1 VARTEHT
8 TFRGWPIV
16 GVAFFAQLLAFG
28 CSIAV
33 YGLFIPVLTGEFGA
47 SFMMANLGLSILGV
61 VMALAGM
68 IVGPLLDRFSIRA
81 FMTVGALVNAVAFA
95 VMSRAAELWQLAVLF
110 GGCVAVGVA
119 MFGPLAANTVVAK
132 WFEKHRGRAVGIAS
146 MGPPTGG
153 LLLAAFSGF
162 LIEDYGWRTT
172 LLVFA
177 GLHLLV
183 IPAIWVVVRNSP
195 EAVGQLPD
203 GGMPDESGSVVVEG
217 GRAWATGE
225 VFRSVNFWSL
235 AVALG
240 VVGAVAG
247 AFNAN
252 VIPYGVDLG
261 IGLREASLF
270 ISAIGGTAIVGTVVF
285 GALADRVDNRLLL
298 WVAVGLQA
306 VPFALL
312 RSVEPGY
319 WVLFVAVLVFGVAA
333 GGLAPLV
340 ASAVGRGFG
349 AFSFGRVMG
358 FIGPV
363 TLPFGFVGPPLVG
376 WLRQTTG
383 SYNAAFDLFLVAFV
397 VAGLALVGLRL
408 PRSAR

>member
-261 IGLREASLF
+261 IGLRQSAVALGCRWPAGRAFCAPAFRGTRLLGAVCRGACVWCGCRWIGTAGGLGSGPGIRGVLVWSGDGVHRAGDVAVR
-270 ISAIGGTAIVGTVVF
+270 ICGAAIGGLAASDHGQLQRGIRLVSCGVCRRRACPGWVAAAAL
-285 GALADRVDNRLLL
+285 GALKKT
-298 WVAVGLQA
+298 
-306 VPFALL
+306 PFPAGDWPTA
-312 RSVEPGY
+312 SVE
-319 WVLFVAVLVFGVAA
+319 
-333 GGLAPLV
+333 
-340 ASAVGRGFG
+340 
-349 AFSFGRVMG
+349 
-358 FIGPV
+358 FIG
-363 TLPFGFVGPPLVG
+363 
-376 WLRQTTG
+376 R
-383 SYNAAFDLFLVAFV
+383 
-397 VAGLALVGLRL
+397 
-408 PRSAR
+408 